1 LESKNK
7 LAKLAKDSCGSNN
20 GALHR
25 IDCREYGYE
34 YYNGRHSVEYVRKR
48 EKWGKWN
55 AERFAESLQAHS
67 DWVDEVCAESDR
79 FFNELERKDR
89 ERE

>member
-1 LESKNK
+1 MGWFGKSDNEK
-7 LAKLAKDSCGSNN
+7 L
-20 GALHR
+20 
-25 IDCREYGYE
+25 
-34 YYNGRHSVEYVRKR
+34 
-48 EKWGKWN
+48 
-55 AERFAESLQAHS
+55 AESLQAHS